1 MFNMYKKIIK
11 KHPYSHI
18 IVIMIFSS
26 CIGISI
32 EYIVN
37 KNFIG
42 GGFYMALALTVV
54 EFLRVR
60 KRNKT
65 KE

>member
-1 MFNMYKKIIK
+1 MFNMYKKNIK
-11 KHPYSHI
+11 KYPYTHI
-18 IVIMIFSS
+18 ILVMIFTSF
-26 CIGISI
+26 IGISI

-42 GGFYMALALTVV
+42 EGLYTALALTVV